1 MDPSGT
7 SYSHYNSA
15 VSLRIFKEPVE
26 LECKIRGAS
35 HHELT
40 ETVLKEKC
48 LLERQDEAVLLLNM
62 EEDLP
67 EINLTEEEEGEEGED
82 EQDGVDTDK
91 QEKILGR
98 LAEILDGHIL
108 PVAALD
114 VAEHLGI
121 GADVGHR
128 ETDEVGQGQ
137 DQPRHLGQDQHLSL
151 VEE

>member
-1 MDPSGT
+1 M
-7 SYSHYNSA
+7 
-15 VSLRIFKEPVE
+15 
-26 LECKIRGAS
+26 
-35 HHELT
+35 
-40 ETVLKEKC
+40 LKEKC

-67 EINLTEEEEGEEGED
+67 EIDLTEEEEGEEGED
-82 EQDGVDTDK
+82 EGDGVDTDK
-91 QEKILGR
+91 HEKILGR

-121 GADVGHR
+121 GADVGVGN

-137 DQPRHLGQDQHLSL
+137 DQRRRLGQDQHLSL
-151 VEE
+151 VEK

>member
-1 MDPSGT
+1 M
-7 SYSHYNSA
+7 
-15 VSLRIFKEPVE
+15 RIFKEPVK

-35 HHELT
+35 HHKLT

-91 QEKILGR
+91 HEKILGR
-98 LAEILDGHIL
+98 LAEILDGHVL

-114 VAEHLGI
+114 VAEHLGVRT
-121 GADVGHR
+121 DVGHR
-128 ETDEVGQGQ
+128 ETDEVGQWQ
-137 DQPRHLGQDQHLSL
+137 DHLRRLCQDQHLSL
-151 VEE
+151 VEK

>member
-1 MDPSGT
+1 
-7 SYSHYNSA
+7 
-15 VSLRIFKEPVE
+15 
-26 LECKIRGAS
+26 
-35 HHELT
+35 
-40 ETVLKEKC
+40 
-48 LLERQDEAVLLLNM
+48 M

-67 EINLTEEEEGEEGED
+67 EINLTEDEEGEEGED
-82 EQDGVDTDK
+82 EREGVNTDK
-91 QEKILGR
+91 HEKILGR

-121 GADVGHR
+121 GADVRHG

-137 DQPRHLGQDQHLSL
+137 DHLRRLGQDQHLSL